1 MMGNPSSNTQ
11 RHRWVVPA
19 VAALLCLIPCS
30 GAPDP
35 DLLQRLARV
44 LELRKELLSGYSVEV
59 ENRTVANTP
68 FGNQRF
74 DSRERHYLGS
84 TEEFKKEI
92 LSLTRNGQPMDPTS
106 RRRRGG
112 RFMNALGP
120 LEGLDILTSRDFLRK
135 AEIVGPGQVDD
146 RPAVEVK
153 TEPKIRGLK
162 VREARI
168 WIDPE
173 TAMPLRVR
181 MRFSAGVFISD
192 ARLTLNLALDSN
204 QGITVPRFQ
213 TATVTMGGF
222 GRRGGFGRGDRPGR
236 GGGGGGRMGFG
247 GGIEIETSQTWKG
260 YQWSLEF
267 EKDFFKAEAGPA
279 LSRQRRPGRR
289 NALEEDPFEEI
300 RIGDQQSFGGQDR
313 SLQET
318 TEEVLIQGASLRQG
332 GGFGASESQIMGAVM
347 GRGGRGGR
355 GGFRG
360 ARIAGGRVNRVQ
372 GSVSMGFSGSALD
385 AKPYSLDGGETPDP
399 DYVSWNAGVSA
410 GGPLSGQDDSSRRSF
425 FGRRRSFFFVDFNA
439 NWGDELRTRYASV
452 PTAAERQGD
461 FSQTTYRSGPLAGE
475 PVRIFDP
482 SSGQAYAGAS
492 LPGDRL
498 NPVSQS
504 LLAFFPLPNR
514 GDPYL
519 NYLNTEPLG
528 IAGNRLNSRIF
539 HSLSDS
545 LRLTGGYNFNR
556 SDRDE
561 FNAFPAL
568 YGRGSERGQNLSLN
582 LIQTTAGGLLHNVR
596 VRWNRNRNRRLNPF
610 AFQSNVSSDLGI
622 RNTSMAP
629 VDFGL
634 PQIQFTN
641 YTSLSDGSS
650 SLNIRETHSVSDS
663 IQLTFAGHHFRIG
676 GEVAWNR
683 RNQLGNPEGAGVQV
697 FAGVATS
704 AYGSGRPVSGTGYDF
719 ADFLLGLAQSS
730 RIQYGNSDHYLRAP
744 EYSLFI
750 NDNWRIHSRL
760 TLQWGLR
767 YEYVAPWVE
776 LYDRMANLDVAPGF
790 QAAATVFPGSRG
802 PYSGIVPRALIR
814 DDRNNL
820 APRVALALRLRSGQW
835 ASVLRANYGIFHPH
849 ESYAA
854 LTGEL
859 ISQPPFGFAIQ
870 ETVAGQDFLAIES
883 AFSSDLEEDVPNTY
897 AVDPHFR
904 LPTVQT
910 WNLSLQQSLP
920 RNFFLSLGYAGSR
933 GTGLEL
939 LRAPNRLLDGVQRI
953 HDTAQFLFL
962 TPGASSSFHGLQVLA
977 VRRVRS
983 GFTLNLRYEYG
994 KSLDNAATLSGGGR
1008 VVAQNDDDLN
1018 SEWGPSNLDRRHS
1031 LRLGGFYELPFG
1043 DRHRWL
1049 RDRGILSSIFSNW
1062 FVNTSLTVNS
1072 GRFLTARVLGNQINN
1087 SGSASQASERASV
1100 TGLPVML
1107 DASQRSTG
1115 AWFNTAAF
1123 RLPDPGSFGDAGRN
1137 TIQGPGSWT
1146 IDLSLARSIP
1156 VGGEGMRLILQA
1168 DATNLLNHVNYT
1180 GLNTIVNSRGFGQIT
1195 SVSQMRRIQLRLRFM
1210 F

>member
-1 MMGNPSSNTQ
+1 MIHNPSSNTQ

-120 LEGLDILTSRDFLRK
+120 LEGLDILTSQDFLRK

-267 EKDFFKAEAGPA
+267 EKDFFKAGAGPA
-279 LSRQRRPGRR
+279 PSRQRRPRRR

-313 SLQET
+313 SLEET

-410 GGPLSGQDDSSRRSF
+410 GGPPFRSGRFVEEILFRPPPFVFLRRLQRQL
-425 FGRRRSFFFVDFNA
+425 GRRTEN
-439 NWGDELRTRYASV
+439 
-452 PTAAERQGD
+452 
-461 FSQTTYRSGPLAGE
+461 
-475 PVRIFDP
+475 PVRI
-482 SSGQAYAGAS
+482 
-492 LPGDRL
+492 
-498 NPVSQS
+498 
-504 LLAFFPLPNR
+504 
-514 GDPYL
+514 
-519 NYLNTEPLG
+519 
-528 IAGNRLNSRIF
+528 
-539 HSLSDS
+539 
-545 LRLTGGYNFNR
+545 
-556 SDRDE
+556 
-561 FNAFPAL
+561 
-568 YGRGSERGQNLSLN
+568 GS
-582 LIQTTAGGLLHNVR
+582 H
-596 VRWNRNRNRRLNPF
+596 
-610 AFQSNVSSDLGI
+610 
-622 RNTSMAP
+622 
-629 VDFGL
+629 
-634 PQIQFTN
+634 
-641 YTSLSDGSS
+641 
-650 SLNIRETHSVSDS
+650 
-663 IQLTFAGHHFRIG
+663 
-676 GEVAWNR
+676 
-683 RNQLGNPEGAGVQV
+683 
-697 FAGVATS
+697 
-704 AYGSGRPVSGTGYDF
+704 
-719 ADFLLGLAQSS
+719 
-730 RIQYGNSDHYLRAP
+730 
-744 EYSLFI
+744 
-750 NDNWRIHSRL
+750 
-760 TLQWGLR
+760 
-767 YEYVAPWVE
+767 
-776 LYDRMANLDVAPGF
+776 
-790 QAAATVFPGSRG
+790 
-802 PYSGIVPRALIR
+802 
-814 DDRNNL
+814 
-820 APRVALALRLRSGQW
+820 
-835 ASVLRANYGIFHPH
+835 
-849 ESYAA
+849 
-854 LTGEL
+854 
-859 ISQPPFGFAIQ
+859 
-870 ETVAGQDFLAIES
+870 
-883 AFSSDLEEDVPNTY
+883 
-897 AVDPHFR
+897 
-904 LPTVQT
+904 
-910 WNLSLQQSLP
+910 
-920 RNFFLSLGYAGSR
+920 SR
-933 GTGLEL
+933 GTARGLL
-939 LRAPNRLLDGVQRI
+939 PN
-953 HDTAQFLFL
+953 H
-962 TPGASSSFHGLQVLA
+962 
-977 VRRVRS
+977 
-983 GFTLNLRYEYG
+983 
-994 KSLDNAATLSGGGR
+994 LS
-1008 VVAQNDDDLN
+1008 N
-1018 SEWGPSNLDRRHS
+1018 
-1031 LRLGGFYELPFG
+1031 
-1043 DRHRWL
+1043 
-1049 RDRGILSSIFSNW
+1049 
-1062 FVNTSLTVNS
+1062 
-1072 GRFLTARVLGNQINN
+1072 
-1087 SGSASQASERASV
+1087 
-1100 TGLPVML
+1100 
-1107 DASQRSTG
+1107 RSTG
-1115 AWFNTAAF
+1115 GRTGPNIRSLQRASLRRGIAA
-1123 RLPDPGSFGDAGRN
+1123 G
-1137 TIQGPGSWT
+1137 
-1146 IDLSLARSIP
+1146 
-1156 VGGEGMRLILQA
+1156 
-1168 DATNLLNHVNYT
+1168 
-1180 GLNTIVNSRGFGQIT
+1180 
-1195 SVSQMRRIQLRLRFM
+1195 
-1210 F
+1210 